1 MKESPDG
8 APNDDGKRWHSA
20 DLLPLVYEELRQ
32 VAEGRMRRESHATLS
47 ATSLVHEA
55 YLRLTRGERS
65 GMWVNKTHYFATAA
79 ETMRRILVDRARA
92 RMSEK
97 RGGEF
102 ERADLSFS
110 RIAGPEKD
118 ERLLAVSEALESLE
132 QTDPKSATITKLR
145 YFAGMSWEEI
155 SAALGVPER
164 TLRRQWS
171 YTRAWLKTRIEAD

>member
-1 MKESPDG
+1 
-8 APNDDGKRWHSA
+8 
-20 DLLPLVYEELRQ
+20 
-32 VAEGRMRRESHATLS
+32 MRNENRSTLS

-55 YLRLTRGERS
+55 YLRLARDERS
-65 GMWVNKTHYFATAA
+65 GRWNNKAHYFAAAA

-92 RMSEK
+92 RVCEK

-102 ERADLSFS
+102 ERIDISFS
-110 RIAGPEKD
+110 QIALPDKD

-132 QTDPKSATITKLR
+132 QSDPGSATVAKLR

-155 SAALGVPER
+155 SAAMEVPER

-171 YTRAWLKTRIEAD
+171 YTRAWLRTRIETD